1 MADAKKFLF
10 DTNDFNQMK
19 SRADANTYT
28 EEQLQMAKNQSFALG
43 KADGVKESKQQQ
55 EERIAELLQ
64 KALLVAENLA
74 NAEDRREVEKCIE
87 AAKLTMRV
95 TRKLLPQFAL
105 QYSINE
111 IEHAILQAIEA
122 RKDEPRIAVIVP
134 TAHLEALKTGMDAL
148 AIQKGYAG
156 KVILLADDSLPPTDC
171 RVEWA
176 DGGAD
181 RLYEQLFSQIEGKF
195 TSAISTM
202 RSSIE

>member
-74 NAEDRREVEKCIE
+74 DAEDRREVEKCIE
-87 AAKLTMRV
+87 ATKLTMRV